1 MYLMEEVKSVANV
14 APTQITIIKTK
25 RESRAKIKLESEQKI
40 IKEHYYWDR
49 DKYICQVG
57 TWHVRQLCKWFKM

>member
-1 MYLMEEVKSVANV
+1 MEEVKSVANV

-40 IKEHYYWDR
+40 IKKHYY
-49 DKYICQVG
+49 
-57 TWHVRQLCKWFKM
+57 